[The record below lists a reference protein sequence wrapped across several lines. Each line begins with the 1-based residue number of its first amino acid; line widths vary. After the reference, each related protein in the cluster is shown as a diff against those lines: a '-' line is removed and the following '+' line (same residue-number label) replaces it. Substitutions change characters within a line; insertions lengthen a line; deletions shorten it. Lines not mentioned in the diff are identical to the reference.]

1 MEAWGAYCEALYAQA
16 ILTGSVRVQAKERT
30 ALHRHLG
37 GAYAPETLAAGPDSE
52 LPKRDGQDGLTEAA
66 FLSQRGV
73 VGLFVRQKLLEW
85 LNAKLDH
92 SSPSL
97 LLGIDRRHD
106 EDAREE
112 ARIALLSLLWEVNPA
127 LPERLRLGFEF
138 LATRTINASSVDCS
152 SAHHKV
158 ELDATYE
165 REKDQ
170 HLRWLRQVCQLKL
183 RLQWMAVT
191 QDRTGHRPP
200 HHRRLRRHLDGVV
213 RYLGPHRHLAPPR

>member
-1 MEAWGAYCEALYAQA
+1 VLTTLAGGGGLAMEAWGAYCEALYAQA

-73 VGLFVRQKLLEW
+73 VGLFVRHKLLEW

-112 ARIALLSLLWEVNPA
+112 ARIALLSLLWEVTPA
-127 LPERLRLGFEF
+127 LPERLRLG
-138 LATRTINASSVDCS
+138 SSS
-152 SAHHKV
+152 WPQGRS
-158 ELDATYE
+158 T
-165 REKDQ
+165 
-170 HLRWLRQVCQLKL
+170 
-183 RLQWMAVT
+183 
-191 QDRTGHRPP
+191 RPP
-200 HHRRLRRHLDGVV
+200 WTARRHIIRSSWTRPTSGRRISTSAGFV
-213 RYLGPHRHLAPPR
+213 RSAN